1 MLRYEKVRFSTFLT
15 EYKGT
20 CRRKHKNQVS
30 ICILYSFDSKML
42 VLTVLFAL
50 LPVPWV
56 FGTQDYNNWL
66 HHQMDPK
73 DLKLHF
79 GVEDPRKVNPE
90 SYEVVLIKEEFI
102 VSNQLLSLGEP
113 SHLLTQDANLV
124 VSNGNQ
130 SRLLNY
136 DSSNCHYFPSNE
148 DLSGVLQ
155 NCEDGN
161 GYVGFLIH
169 AEKNG
174 TLLKINPWKNSTNN
188 ETLHIVTKHLKQ
200 QSSNE
205 DFDLDN
211 LYPQD
216 MKERKM
222 DKRSGDGDL
231 TVELGIFL
239 DRAAYQAY
247 MNYYHDESKVLN
259 MILAFVNGVQALYY
273 QPSLGRKVAFKIV
286 HLEMMAN
293 DPYNN
298 FNGLQGDLLES
309 FCDYQ
314 VQRNTGTDAD
324 PHHWDMA
331 LLLSGLDFHNTN
343 GFPGTMGL
351 AYVGGVCV
359 PTSDCLIGE
368 LGVRNQ
374 AGKPYPS
381 TGFTSVFVMAHEIG
395 HNLGMHHDGNVGCES
410 NGFIMSASRGT
421 HEETLWSHC
430 SRKVI
435 NQLQFQCLKEST
447 SDYKHEWD
455 HESKFKNFPGMY
467 WSSDEQCQFLLRDN
481 EARTYYPPD
490 VNFGICSQMYCKSP
504 TKVGF
509 FSSGPALT
517 GTRCDRRN
525 HDKIC
530 FEGQCVHKSG
540 VPMVDPATPQWSAWS
555 SFGPCQDGC
564 ISSSLGNRKRT
575 RRCELKGQEASSNDC
590 EGPAVDIQPCNDF
603 PSCKE
608 IYSPYGFASTS
619 CENYRTKSRRL
630 KLDLSGKGKQ
640 FSHSSQDSRKAC
652 TIYCQRFMNGEW
664 FNPQEYLVNSDDI
677 SLYFPDGTWCHNDGS
692 RDYYCLKNNCVTPGQ
707 PRLLNIM
714 NDMDLFQNALPGEIQ
729 LNDEHSRKSHDTI
742 SQTFD
747 EFALDDLDK

>member
-1 MLRYEKVRFSTFLT
+1 
-15 EYKGT
+15 
-20 CRRKHKNQVS
+20 
-30 ICILYSFDSKML
+30 ML
-42 VLTVLFAL
+42 VITVLLAL
-50 LPVPWV
+50 PWNV
-56 FGTQDYNNWL
+56 LGNSLQFKGHNFWL
-66 HHQMDPK
+66 HEQMDPE
-73 DLKLHF
+73 DLMLHF
-79 GVEDPRKVNPE
+79 GVEHPE
-90 SYEVVLIKEEFI
+90 QVTPGSYEVILVKEEFM
-102 VSNQLLSLGEP
+102 VNNRVLSLGEP
-113 SHLLTQDANLV
+113 THLLTDDANLV
-124 VSNGNQ
+124 VSNGNE
-130 SRLLNY
+130 SRPLNFN
-136 DSSNCHYFPSNE
+136 SSNSKCHFFPTSDE
-148 DLSGVLQ
+148 ISGVLQ
-155 NCEDGN
+155 NCGDGN

-169 AEKNG
+169 AKEHG
-174 TLLKINPWKNSTNN
+174 TLLKVNPWKNHTNG
-188 ETLHIVTKHLKQ
+188 ETLHIVTKHPKQ
-200 QSSNE
+200 KLE
-205 DFDLDN
+205 EEFDLDN
-211 LYPQD
+211 LYPQNLTKD
-216 MKERKM
+216 RKM
-222 DKRSGDGDL
+222 DKRSGNVDL

-239 DRAAYQAY
+239 DRAAYSAY
-247 MNYYHDESKVLN
+247 MNYYHDENKVLN
-259 MILAFVNGVQALYY
+259 MILAFINGIQALYY
-273 QPSLGRKVAFKIV
+273 QPSLGRRVSFKIV

-298 FNGLQGDLLES
+298 YNGLQGDLLES

-314 VQRNTGTDAD
+314 VQRNAGTDSD
-324 PHHWDMA
+324 PNHWDMA
-331 LLLSGLDFHNTN
+331 LLLSGLDFHDTN

-421 HEETLWSHC
+421 HEETQWSQC

-447 SDYKHEWD
+447 SEYKHEWD

-481 EARTYYPPD
+481 EAKTFYPPD

-517 GTRCDRRN
+517 GTRCDRRDQ
-525 HDKIC
+525 DKIC
-530 FEGQCVHKSG
+530 FDGQCVHKSG
-540 VPMVDPATPQWSAWS
+540 VPMVDPSTPEWSAWS
-555 SFGPCQDGC
+555 PFSPCKDGC
-564 ISSSLGNRKRT
+564 ISGSLGNRKRT
-575 RRCELKGQEASSNDC
+575 RRCELRGQEASSNDC
-590 EGPAVDIQPCNDF
+590 EGPAIDIQPCNNF
-603 PSCKE
+603 PSCQE
-608 IYSPYGFASTS
+608 FNSPQGFASKS

-630 KLDLSGKGKQ
+630 KLDLTGKGKQ
-640 FSHSSQDSRKAC
+640 LPHFHDQDPRKAC
-652 TIYCQRFMNGEW
+652 TIYCERFMNGEW
-664 FNPQEYLVNSDDI
+664 FNPQEHLVNSEDI

-707 PRLLNIM
+707 PRLFNIM
-714 NDMDLFQNALPGEIQ
+714 NDMDLFQNALPGQIN
-729 LNDEHSRKSHDTI
+729 LNDEHGRKSDDSI